1 MPCALDAHALT
12 NTAFAML
19 SLAVLPEKVAM
30 RVALPTRSSMSGAS
44 GVRIKRRGSV
54 TPDETCIAQESGKS
68 QNTPMRQWTAEA
80 PCRSSGQI
88 FMTSF
93 DYALTVGL
101 FAGLL
106 FWKAWRERAAD
117 NKRDAWLL
125 LVLGVLTG
133 LIAVAV
139 ALIF

>member
-1 MPCALDAHALT
+1 
-12 NTAFAML
+12 
-19 SLAVLPEKVAM
+19 
-30 RVALPTRSSMSGAS
+30 
-44 GVRIKRRGSV
+44 
-54 TPDETCIAQESGKS
+54 
-68 QNTPMRQWTAEA
+68 
-80 PCRSSGQI
+80 
-88 FMTSF
+88 MTSF

>member
-1 MPCALDAHALT
+1 MRHAAPLT
-12 NTAFAML
+12 
-19 SLAVLPEKVAM
+19 
-30 RVALPTRSSMSGAS
+30 
-44 GVRIKRRGSV
+44 
-54 TPDETCIAQESGKS
+54 
-68 QNTPMRQWTAEA
+68 
-80 PCRSSGQI
+80 SGQI

-93 DYALTVGL
+93 DYALTIGL

-106 FWKAWRERAAD
+106 LWKAWLERASD

-133 LIAVAV
+133 LTAVAV